1 MFLKT
6 YNLKIK
12 KLYLQFLF
20 NFNKKNEMENK

>member
-6 YNLKIK
+6 YNLKIN

-20 NFNKKNEMENK
+20 NFNKNNEMENK